1 MNKHHCHKREE
12 EEEGVDMEKMGKV
25 FSKQNISISSET
37 SSNCSRCSEE
47 GEVEKNDKMIE
58 YPPEDLLNYQND
70 HQQSDGI
77 TEEKERIC
85 IFEISKL
92 SLDILKHIF
101 YTFLTP
107 NEIIMISCT
116 CKNYFYRTN
125 TNSFWLELCKRDFN
139 LDEVPPVLKQALLS
153 KEMTEESSPIS
164 ASQLSELLHYDE
176 YPENFPLTKVIY
188 CFLASKWTFETP
200 RHPDLVVSDNGFTV
214 ERTQSVSRN
223 PACLCTE
230 PFQIYEQQS
239 KARTFGRKSY
249 FEIRVEQ
256 IGYWISIGAAENS
269 LSRYGDFVLGNTRGV
284 TAIGYYG
291 ATYSPTFNLNHE
303 ILTGCNVRALA
314 RGDIVGVHIYSV
326 KDHSCLITDNLT
338 VANYRR
344 NYMEE
349 KGDKIK
355 EWNVFAAIYLNGEM
369 LCELPIM
376 KNKDSCKL
384 YPAVCLGHT
393 SKVKILLSYCP
404 TQQ

>member
-1 MNKHHCHKREE
+1 MNKHHHHTYNHQ
-12 EEEGVDMEKMGKV
+12 EEEGVEMERMGKV
-25 FSKQNISISSET
+25 FSKQNISSSIASET
-37 SSNCSRCSEE
+37 STRSSEE
-47 GEVEKNDKMIE
+47 GEGEKNEKVIE
-58 YPPEDLLNYQND
+58 YPPEDLSNYQND
-70 HQQSDGI
+70 QQENDGI
-77 TEEKERIC
+77 IEEKEIIC
-85 IFEISKL
+85 IFDLSKL
-92 SLDILKHIF
+92 SLDILEHIF

-107 NEIIMISCT
+107 NEIIMISRT
-116 CKNYFYRTN
+116 CKKYLYAMN

-139 LDEVPPVLKQALLS
+139 LDEVPPALKETLLS
-153 KEMTEESSPIS
+153 KDITEESSPIS
-164 ASQLSELLHYDE
+164 DCQFSELLRYGE
-176 YPENFPLTKVIY
+176 YPDNFPLTKIIY
-188 CFLASKWTFETP
+188 CFLASKWKFEIP
-200 RHPDLVVSDNGFTV
+200 RHSDLIVSEDGITV
-214 ERTQSVSRN
+214 ERIQSTSRN
-223 PACLCTE
+223 PVCLCTE

-239 KARTFGRKSY
+239 KTRTFGRKSY

-269 LSRYGDFVLGNTRGV
+269 LARYGDFVLGNTGGV

-291 ATYSPTFNLNHE
+291 AMYSPTFNLNHE
-303 ILTGCNVRALA
+303 ILTGCNVRTLA

-326 KDHSCLITDNLT
+326 KDHSCLITDNLA

-355 EWNVFAAIYLNGEM
+355 EWKVFAAIYLNGEM

-376 KNKDSCKL
+376 KNKDSCEL